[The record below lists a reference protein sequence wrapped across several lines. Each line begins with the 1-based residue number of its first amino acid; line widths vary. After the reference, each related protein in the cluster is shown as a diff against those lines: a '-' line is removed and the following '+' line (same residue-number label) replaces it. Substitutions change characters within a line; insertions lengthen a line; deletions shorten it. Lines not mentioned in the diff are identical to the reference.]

1 MLIKS
6 TQFKNLFIIKKKIFN
21 DKRGH
26 FIRDFCKKDLK
37 KIKFSIRQINISY
50 NKAKYTLRGFHY
62 QKKPFEE
69 DKVITCL
76 FGEIL
81 NVSIDLR
88 PRSKTY
94 LKIFKKKLSEKNC
107 ISLHIPKGFANAYL
121 TLEPQTKILY
131 YMSQYYKPNKGDGI
145 RYDDEFF
152 SVQWPKLPKNISQK
166 DLNFKNFSEQK

>member
-1 MLIKS
+1 MLIKL
-6 TQFKNLFIIKKKIFN
+6 TRFKNLFIIKKKKFN

-37 KIKFSIRQINISY
+37 KIKFNIRQINISY
-50 NKAKYTLRGFHY
+50 NIVKYTLRGFHY

-69 DKVITCL
+69 AKIITCL
-76 FGEIL
+76 SGKIL

-94 LKIFKKKLSEKNC
+94 LKIFRKNLSEKNYL
-107 ISLHIPKGFANAYL
+107 SLHIPRGFANAYL
-121 TLEPQTKILY
+121 TLESHTKVLY

-145 RYDDEFF
+145 KYNDKFF
-152 SVQWPKLPKNISQK
+152 SIKWPKPVKNISQK
-166 DLNFKNFSEQK
+166 DLNFKNFNEKK